1 MHLSRTPA
9 EAAAVAAASG
19 TASAES
25 SQAGDGEPAEPSHPA
40 GHAPEQPLYVPVR
53 RCACGFALRVF
64 RSPLGTRTA
73 VAFTT
78 ERRLS
83 AVLGPDQP
91 SVRLALPAV
100 RALATPLGVA
110 TVSIDPQLTA
120 PAVRTDPAGPPV
132 SALPG

>member
-9 EAAAVAAASG
+9 EAAAVAAVTG
-19 TASAES
+19 TATES
-25 SQAGDGEPAEPSHPA
+25 PQAGEGEPSEPSHPA
-40 GHAPEQPLYVPVR
+40 GRTSEQPLYVPVR

-83 AVLGPDQP
+83 DVLGPDQP

-100 RALATPLGVA
+100 RALATPLGVDA
-110 TVSIDPQLTA
+110 VSVDPQLTA
-120 PAVRTDPAGPPV
+120 PPVQTDPADPPLTT
-132 SALPG
+132 LPG

>member
-19 TASAES
+19 TAAES
-25 SQAGDGEPAEPSHPA
+25 PQSGDGEPSEPSHPA
-40 GHAPEQPLYVPVR
+40 GRAPEQPLYVPVR

-110 TVSIDPQLTA
+110 TISIDPQLTA
-120 PAVRTDPAGPPV
+120 PPVRANPAGPPLT
-132 SALPG
+132 ALSG